1 MRQSLSDVIEAGDNS
16 VLADMINTIVLWK
29 IFVFFFKNGNLML
42 LKQGTILSLPTCL
55 WRREERCF
63 SRWKSDQDDFNIRLG
78 WWFQFLWYCGLCWG
92 WFWYIDLNFYAI
104 VVSQDD
110 TISDRDNDFNIIFN
124 LYDISVSKLCPS
136 AALLCKQGLTKS
148 IIHSSLKK
156 ETDKTD
162 CLVLRLFKNHTFQH
176 SRAQWIDWEK

>member
-1 MRQSLSDVIEAGDNS
+1 
-16 VLADMINTIVLWK
+16 MINTIVLWK
-29 IFVFFFKNGNLML
+29 IFVFLFKNGNLMF

-63 SRWKSDQDDFNIRLG
+63 SRWKLDQDDI
-78 WWFQFLWYCGLCWG
+78 
-92 WFWYIDLNFYAI
+92 
-104 VVSQDD
+104 
-110 TISDRDNDFNIIFN
+110 ISDRDDDFNIIFN
-124 LYDISVSKLCPS
+124 FYDISVSKLCPS

-176 SRAQWIDWEK
+176 SRAQRIDWAQERSNWRFPSKQSSNQANKPQ